1 MLGVSF
7 DTVEENAAFADKF
20 GFPFV
25 LLCDTTRSMGLAY
38 GACDA
43 PSAGYAGRISYL
55 IDEQGTIEK
64 VYASVNPRSHPAEV
78 LADLAS

>member
-1 MLGVSF
+1 MSF

-25 LLCDTTRSMGLAY
+25 LLCDTTRSMGSAY

-43 PSAGYAGRISYL
+43 PTAGYASRISYL
-55 IDEQGTIEK
+55 IDEQGVIEK

>member
-1 MLGVSF
+1 MSF

-25 LLCDTTRSMGLAY
+25 LLCDTTRSMGSAY
-38 GACDA
+38 GACDSPTA
-43 PSAGYAGRISYL
+43 DYASRISYL
-55 IDEQGTIEK
+55 IDEQGVIEK
-64 VYASVNPRSHPAEV
+64 VYASVNPRAHPAEV

>member
-1 MLGVSF
+1 MSF

-38 GACDA
+38 GACDS
-43 PSAGYAGRISYL
+43 PTAGYASRVSYL
-55 IDEQGTIEK
+55 INEQGVIEK
-64 VYASVNPRSHPAEV
+64 VYASVNPRAHPAEV